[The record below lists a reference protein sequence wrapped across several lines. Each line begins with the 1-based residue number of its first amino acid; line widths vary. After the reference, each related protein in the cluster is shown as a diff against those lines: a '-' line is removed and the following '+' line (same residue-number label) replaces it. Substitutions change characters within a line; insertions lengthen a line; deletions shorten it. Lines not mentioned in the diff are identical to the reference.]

1 MSGAMTASPSG
12 MAGGM
17 TPPDPTAGAAPD
29 DDSDVLV
36 TITSDGQGGFMVY
49 AGDEPEGGDA
59 GDTSGDDADAMGSA
73 GDQSAP
79 DGGAPTPQG
88 QPASS
93 VGAALKI
100 AMTILQGAAS
110 GGSDAAGNFAAGFGA
125 PAGGQTAQ
133 KY

>member
-1 MSGAMTASPSG
+1 MSGAMTAPPPG

-17 TPPDPTAGAAPD
+17 SPPDPTADAGPAPG
-29 DDSDVLV
+29 DDSNVLV
-36 TITSDGQGGFMVY
+36 TITSDGAGGFVVY
-49 AGDEPEGGDA
+49 SGDEPEGGET
-59 GDTSGDDADAMGSA
+59 GDMSGDDADAMGSA
-73 GDQSAP
+73 GDQPAP
-79 DGGAPTPQG
+79 PQG
-88 QPASS
+88 EPADS

-125 PAGGQTAQ
+125 PAGGASVAQ